1 MSEVSGFQYSLAIIA
16 VAMIPSFGVMAQTLS
31 LSELQR
37 LSQPVNAAL
46 MQRYE
51 SNPATML
58 FRDSVSLSSF
68 AISGE

>member
-16 VAMIPSFGVMAQTLS
+16 VAMIPSFGVMAQPLS

-46 MQRYE
+46 
-51 SNPATML
+51 
-58 FRDSVSLSSF
+58 
-68 AISGE
+68 